1 MRFVMAPPSRRDDL
15 VAAALRLFL
24 KDGFH
29 ATGIAAI
36 LDEAGLTKMTLYHH
50 FKSKE
55 ELILAALDL
64 RDRQFR
70 DWLGGRMLALG
81 GTPRAQVLALFDALG
96 EWFRGEAPIGGGEA
110 EAFRGCPFVKAAA
123 EYADLADP
131 IHALAASH
139 KRRVVEALAEMCRK
153 AEVPEP
159 ERLARRLALL
169 KEGAIA
175 DATIAGDAQAAAEA
189 KVMAA
194 GLM

>member
-1 MRFVMAPPSRRDDL
+1 MPPPSRREDL

-24 KDGFH
+24 RDGFH

-55 ELILAALDL
+55 DLILAALEL

-70 DWLGGRMLALG
+70 EWLFGRMAALG

-96 EWFRGEAPIGGGEA
+96 EWFRGEAVIGGA
-110 EAFRGCPFVKAAA
+110 APEAFRGCPFVKAAA

-131 IHALAASH
+131 IHAVAGGH
-139 KRRVVEALAEMCRK
+139 KRQVVETLADMCRR
-153 AEVPEP
+153 AERPEP